1 MTIESDHMLAI
12 RLYQKTAKVHFI
24 NTLKR
29 MDALGVKLYLV
40 VTLSLARALS
50 FNGLANAF
58 PVVAINV
65 GTHVAPAFSGN
76 TIYAWSEVLGKLDIA
91 GRDYLGALRL
101 RTVAS
106 KDQSCAAFP
115 GKGKDGEYVDSVVL
129 DLYYTVLMRN
139 LQN

>member
-1 MTIESDHMLAI
+1 MGTE
-12 RLYQKTAKVHFI
+12 
-24 NTLKR
+24 
-29 MDALGVKLYLV
+29 LYLV
-40 VTLSLARALS
+40 VTLSLAWALS

-76 TIYAWSEVLGKLDIA
+76 AIYAWSEVLGKLDIA

-101 RTVAS
+101 RTLAS

-115 GKGKDGEYVDSVVL
+115 GKGKDGEYVNLIILS
-129 DLYYTVLMRN
+129 LYYTVLMRN

>member
-1 MTIESDHMLAI
+1 MVWL
-12 RLYQKTAKVHFI
+12 
-24 NTLKR
+24 TLFPSLPLT
-29 MDALGVKLYLV
+29 LG
-40 VTLSLARALS
+40 
-50 FNGLANAF
+50 
-58 PVVAINV
+58 I
-65 GTHVAPAFSGN
+65 HDAPAFSGN
-76 TIYAWSEVLGKLDIA
+76 AIYAWSEVLGKLDIA